1 MSHYWVF
8 LKATIIGSMS
18 DSSVLPSS
26 GAAPA
31 ESPAETADT
40 IAERRSRK
48 TRKRSKSK
56 GKNKAGTAAP
66 AVAPAALRK
75 SASWCIAQLDSMVR
89 TSVNAALARTQIESM
104 TIRGYW
110 VLEAIADGGDMA
122 QTELSALLGMDRSD
136 MVRLIDSLEAAD
148 LVARTRDAK
157 DRRRQLIAL
166 TESGNTTRASLRR
179 SLRRAERAA
188 VADCS
193 PEVRTL
199 LASLADGS
207 VDDLDVTAASE
218 TETAAEAEAL
228 AGATGS
234 PESSSAAAEP
244 IAPDLTAAEFA
255 TSEPAEPEPPA
266 SDKSETKSDTEVAET
281 VVKQEPKRKKSKKKK
296 GKKKKKGASK

>member
-1 MSHYWVF
+1 
-8 LKATIIGSMS
+8 MS
-18 DSSVLPSS
+18 DSSVLPS
-26 GAAPA
+26 GEPAPA
-31 ESPAETADT
+31 ESPDIKADRPAT
-40 IAERRSRK
+40 KARK
-48 TRKRSKSK
+48 SSKSK
-56 GKNKAGTAAP
+56 GKNKSATTEP

-166 TESGNTTRASLRR
+166 TQAGNTTRASLRR

-188 VADCS
+188 VAECS

-207 VDDLDVTAASE
+207 AADQTVSSDNDAEDAAS
-218 TETAAEAEAL
+218 AEDSKVAK
-228 AGATGS
+228 
-234 PESSSAAAEP
+234 
-244 IAPDLTAAEFA
+244 
-255 TSEPAEPEPPA
+255 
-266 SDKSETKSDTEVAET
+266 KSETNSDAEVTGT
-281 VVKQEPKRKKSKKKK
+281 VVKQEQQPKRKKSKKKK
-296 GKKKKKGASK
+296 GKKKKKGAAK